1 MKTNIRKKILITLLS
16 LVTVVVLLIIGIVL
30 LNLKIKNTEKQINEF
45 LLSLEN
51 KSCRNEDLR
60 SALAKIRDTQKKVE
74 QYNSFLFKKG
84 NELQLITDLENIA
97 LKNNVSQNIINSNL
111 DSASG
116 DSLQMTLD
124 ISGTYE
130 NALKYLLAVER
141 HPYFLSVENLEL
153 YPTGEP
159 TKEMGLSSPVNL
171 RIHINL
177 YAIQ

>member
-1 MKTNIRKKILITLLS
+1 MKMNARKKVLTTLLL
-16 LVTVVVLLIIGIVL
+16 LVGVVILLIIGIVL
-30 LNLKIKNTEKQINEF
+30 LNFKITSTEKQINEF
-45 LLSLEN
+45 LASLES
-51 KSCRNEDLR
+51 KSCKTEDLR

-74 QYNSFLFKKG
+74 QYNSFLFQKG

-97 LKNNVSQNIINSNL
+97 IKNNVTQNIVNSNL
-111 DSASG
+111 DNASG
-116 DSLQMTLD
+116 NSLEMTLD
-124 ISGTYE
+124 IGGSYE

-141 HPYFLSVENLEL
+141 HPYFLAVENLEL

-171 RIHINL
+171 RLHINL